1 MSKGSNLNMVEALD
15 PLGDL
20 QKVQK
25 TEQHTGHMA
34 PHMCIQQNA
43 KTYNNTH
50 QVLQQMEYKQK
61 KGNEVDVID

>member
-1 MSKGSNLNMVEALD
+1 MSKGSNLDMVEAVD

-43 KTYNNTH
+43 KTYITNHPGSPTDG
-50 QVLQQMEYKQK
+50 V
-61 KGNEVDVID
+61 